1 MVPVHF
7 SFLSLPEL
15 SYGFFFLYLY
25 AFSAVFFFFFS
36 SCARIVRAAKTKNQP
51 SRAFD
56 NKQENEPTSAI
67 EFLSVV
73 PPGGIDR
80 SKRTTTTD
88 TRHTISWMLSMRA
101 SSGLY
106 DRSEENRVELLLR
119 APLPMASPDDE
130 KRTHTR
136 THNRGFAFSRI

>member
-130 KRTHTR
+130 KRTR